1 MGATGKFNPNE
12 WRTLQFAPFWML
24 SSLAGVHRNFDPLE
38 VEGFSRSLD
47 NAAKA
52 RGRLAREVIASVSEN
67 RDWLLEEFERD
78 RRTIAGGLCAV
89 ADLVARTPIDEA
101 RMFKEMLVGT
111 LGRSIATARGPFG
124 RAPSIEDIQ
133 KLRIVAQLLAD
144 TPNPSTGHVGAA

>member
-12 WRTLQFAPFWML
+12 WRTLQFAPFWIL
-24 SSLAGVHRNFDPLE
+24 SSLAGVHRNFDPSE

-78 RRTIAGGLCAV
+78 RRTIAGRTLCGCGPRGQNAHRRG
-89 ADLVARTPIDEA
+89 ADVQRDA
-101 RMFKEMLVGT
+101 G
-111 LGRSIATARGPFG
+111 
-124 RAPSIEDIQ
+124 
-133 KLRIVAQLLAD
+133 
-144 TPNPSTGHVGAA
+144 GHSR